1 MPETE
6 KHVAILKSGTL
17 TGEAYL
23 GTLQKHPA
31 NPDNFHAVKVGD
43 QWLGVEPK
51 TNGTLYLTTLA
62 PGPWQAFKV
71 GDDVKML
78 IAARED
84 GHTYTYPYVAY
95 SGPVVP

>member
-6 KHVAILKSGTL
+6 KHVAILLPGTL

-23 GTLQKHPA
+23 GTLQPHPS
-31 NPDNFHAVKVGD
+31 NPANFHAVKVGD
-43 QWLGVEPK
+43 QWLGVEPHQ
-51 TNGTLYLTTLA
+51 GGAFYFTTLA
-62 PGPWQAFKV
+62 PGPWQAFKL

-84 GHTYTYPYVAY
+84 GKTYTYPYVAY